1 MNNRINIAKILKDSP
16 RGMKLYSPI
25 FGEVMLSLIH
35 KDGDNFPIVVET
47 MMGDTRSFTKD
58 GRLHLRYPE
67 AECLLFPSSIMRDW
81 SKFSWKKGDVL
92 VSKDGKKECI
102 FKNFI
107 NNTFI
112 SFIGKHCLDCSD
124 ESSIKYK
131 DVSIYLTEDFSLEVE
146 DAAKCYINTIQE
158 RLGGKLN
165 PESLEIE
172 SVKPKCEFKPFDKV
186 LVRDDLSLNWRANL
200 MSYYIENAEHPYVCI
215 GGAYRYCLPYN
226 EQTAHLIG
234 TSDPYN
240 DRN

>member
-1 MNNRINIAKILKDSP
+1 MNNRINIAKILKNCP
-16 RGMKLYSPI
+16 KGTWLYSLMYR
-25 FGEVMLSLIH
+25 EVKLSRVED
-35 KDGDNFPIVVET
+35 DGLNYPIVVET
-47 MMGDTRSFTKD
+47 KMGDFRSFTKD
-58 GRLHLRYPE
+58 GRFNISYPE
-67 AECLLFPSSIMRDW
+67 AECLLFPSSEMRDW
-81 SKFSWKKGDVL
+81 SKLLWKKGDVL

-102 FKNFI
+102 FDKFVNDSYF
-107 NNTFI
+107 
-112 SFIGKHCLDCSD
+112 SFLGRHYLNCSD
-124 ESSIKYK
+124 KSNIDYEDSG
-131 DVSIYLTEDFSLEVE
+131 VYLTEDFSLEVE

-215 GGAYRYCLPYN
+215 GGAYRYCIPYN